1 MDFSSELFDPARQMA
16 GNIREP
22 QQEWEEGEMRELV
35 LDGVR
40 YNVVRLNF
48 NGVLYNVALVNGV
61 LYVIP

>member
-1 MDFSSELFDPARQMA
+1 MA
-16 GNIREP
+16 GNIRE
-22 QQEWEEGEMRELV
+22 QEWEEGEIREVV